1 MKELKVAIIGY
12 GGIAR
17 SHNKGYHIL
26 ADEGFPVKVVA
37 YVDVD
42 PTKFDGDIAI
52 NMGSNKTPMFPDA
65 AKFTSADEL
74 LASGLEFD
82 SADICV
88 PGYLHKEMA
97 CKLLNAGKHVQVE
110 KPMALSSE
118 DCYEMIEC
126 AKKNNRK
133 LMVGQCLRFNS
144 YYLYLK
150 DIIDSGKYGKI
161 KNLYMNRLS
170 AYPKW
175 GYNNFYE
182 KTEGC
187 GGCIMDLH
195 IHDIDM
201 ARFLLG
207 EPELVSSVG
216 YDGITKWINVSTR
229 LLYPDVL
236 VSANASFD
244 EVSGVPFRMA
254 FRARFEGASV
264 IFEDNKITV
273 YPVEGEKYEAD
284 IKPKDHMA
292 EEIRYFATTVLENK
306 ENTSNPPESA
316 AASVKMIETL
326 RESIAKRG
334 ENIRP

>member
-17 SHNKGYHIL
+17 AHNKGYHIL
-26 ADEGFPVKVVA
+26 KNEGFPISVVA

-42 PTKFDGDIAI
+42 PKKFDGEVAI
-52 NMGSNKTPMFPDA
+52 NTGSNTTPMFEGA
-65 AKFTSADEL
+65 ARFTSADEL

-97 CKLLNAGKHVQVE
+97 CKLLNSGKHVQVE
-110 KPMALSSE
+110 KPMALCSE

-126 AKKNNRK
+126 AKKNDRR
-133 LMVGQCLRFNS
+133 LMVGQCLRFSS

-170 AYPKW
+170 AFPRW
-175 GYNNFYE
+175 GFEDFYS

-216 YDGITKWINVSTR
+216 YDGITRWINVSTR
-229 LLYPDVL
+229 LLYPEIL

-244 EVSGVPFRMA
+244 EVQGVPFRMA
-254 FRARFEGASV
+254 YRARFEGASV
-264 IFEDNKITV
+264 IFEDGKITV
-273 YPVEGEKYEAD
+273 YPEDGEKYVAD
-284 IKPKDHMA
+284 IEIKDHMA
-292 EEIRYFATTVLENK
+292 EEIRYFATTILENK
-306 ENTSNPPESA
+306 PNDKNPPESA

-334 ENIRP
+334 ENIKI